1 YVLRRRYVKDALIQ
15 IERSGIEVTK
25 LAALFCAATGRVVVQ
40 GAAKDPAAKVVPVA
54 LRVDEMQMP
63 GLIDRIGRRNLA
75 TCRQREVAEF
85 LVFRNY
91 PDGIVRRPAVLAGQT
106 MRK

>member
-1 YVLRRRYVKDALIQ
+1 VREALIDRRPYVFRRRYAKDAMIQ
-15 IERSGIEVTK
+15 NERSGIEVTK
-25 LAALFCAATGRVVVQ
+25 LVALFGAATGRVVVQ

-63 GLIDRIGRRNLA
+63 GLIDRIGGRNLA

-91 PDGIVRRPAVLAGQT
+91 PDGIVP
-106 MRK
+106 